1 MDIGEVS
8 KRSGV
13 APSTLR
19 YYEEIGLIVSSDR
32 KGLRRQ
38 YSAKVLDVL
47 ALISLAKMA
56 DFRLEELGVLF
67 TKSSGGVAI
76 SRAELKRKSLEIQRK
91 IESLVAARNGLIHA
105 AECKAPSHWECPK
118 FRRLLVIATKR
129 RAKKRKGHLGK
140 R

>member
-91 IESLVAARNGLIHA
+91 IESLEAARNGLIHA